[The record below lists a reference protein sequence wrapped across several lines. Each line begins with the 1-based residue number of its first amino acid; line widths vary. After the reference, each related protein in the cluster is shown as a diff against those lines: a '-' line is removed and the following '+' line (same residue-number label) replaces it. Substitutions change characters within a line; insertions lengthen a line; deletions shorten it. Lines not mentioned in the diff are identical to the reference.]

1 MALEV
6 PAKTPP
12 GGLLSGRYRA
22 PTLGIVLLVT
32 LLAFDEMAVG
42 TALPVTARE
51 LGGLPLYA
59 WAFSATLIASL
70 LANVV
75 AGGWADVS
83 GPARPLLAGL
93 ACFVAGLVLAGLAP
107 GMGWFVAGRAIQ
119 GLGAGA
125 AIVAMYV
132 VVARVYPEELR
143 PRVFAGLAAA
153 WVVPSLVGPTVAGL
167 VAEHLHWRWVFLGL
181 IPLVVP
187 AAAMLLPVLRRTGGG
202 SGAFSGARSLA
213 AAAVAAGAALLLYG
227 LDHAVI
233 VLTVLGLL
241 GLVAGLPRL
250 LPSGTLRLRRGLP
263 AAVAMRG
270 LFAIGFFGTEAFI
283 PLGLTALHGFTPTQ
297 AGIVL
302 TVGALGWSAA
312 SWVQGRSTRS
322 RPFFVVLGAFLLAI
336 GVTAIVLATPV
347 HGWLAAPAW
356 VVAGAGMGFG
366 TAALSVLIM
375 NRSAPAEQGTN
386 SAAMQISDTV
396 GASLAVGVAGALVTG
411 SAHHAWL
418 SGGGLADGIR
428 TAGILTALIAV
439 AAVIAA
445 FRVEAPHD

>member
-1 MALEV
+1 MTATLEAPASV
-6 PAKTPP
+6 PPE
-12 GGLLSGRYRA
+12 GLLSSRYRA

-42 TALPVTARE
+42 TALPVTVRD

-70 LANVV
+70 LANVL

-83 GPARPLLAGL
+83 GPTRPLLVGL
-93 ACFVAGLVLAGLAP
+93 AAFVAGLLVAGLAP

-132 VVARVYPEELR
+132 VIARAYPEELR
-143 PRVFAGLAAA
+143 PRVFSALAAA
-153 WVVPSLVGPTVAGL
+153 WVVPSLVGPTIAGL

-187 AAAMLLPVLRRTGGG
+187 AIVMLVPALRQSGGG
-202 SGAFSGARSLA
+202 TGTLSRSRSLA
-213 AAAVAAGAALLLYG
+213 AVAVAGGAALLLYG
-227 LDHAVI
+227 IDHAAV
-233 VLTVLGLL
+233 VLAVLLAVLGLT
-241 GLVAGLPRL
+241 GLAAGLPRL
-250 LPSGTLRLRRGLP
+250 LPPGTLRLRRGMP
-263 AAVAMRG
+263 TAVAMRG
-270 LFAIGFFGTEAFI
+270 LFAIGFFGTEAFV
-283 PLGLTALHGFTPTQ
+283 PLALTSLHGFTPTQ

-302 TVGALGWSAA
+302 TVGALGWAGA

-322 RPFFVVLGAFLLAI
+322 RPFFVILGAALVAT
-336 GVTAIVLATPV
+336 GVTATVLTTPIY
-347 HGWLAAPAW
+347 GWLAAPAW

-366 TAALSVLIM
+366 LSSLSVLVM
-375 NRSAPAEQGTN
+375 NQSAPAAQGTN
-386 SAAMQISDTV
+386 SAAMQISDTI
-396 GASLAVGVAGALVTG
+396 GASLAVGIAGALVTG
-411 SAHHAWL
+411 SAHL
-418 SGGGLADGIR
+418 GEGIAA
-428 TAGILTALIAV
+428 AGALTSLV
-439 AAVIAA
+439 AIVGVIAA

>member
-1 MALEV
+1 VTSVALEV
-6 PAKTPP
+6 TAETPP
-12 GGLLSGRYRA
+12 DRLLSGRYRA

-42 TALPVTARE
+42 TALPVTVRD

-70 LANVV
+70 LANVI
-75 AGGWADVS
+75 AGGWADTS
-83 GPARPLLAGL
+83 GPTRPLLAGL
-93 ACFVAGLVLAGLAP
+93 ACFVAGLALAGLAP
-107 GMGWFVAGRAIQ
+107 GMGWFVAGRAVQ

-153 WVVPSLVGPTVAGL
+153 WVVPSLVGPTIAGL

-202 SGAFSGARSLA
+202 TGAFSRSRSLA
-213 AAAVAAGAALLLYG
+213 AVAVAAGAALLLYG
-227 LDHAVI
+227 VDHAAI
-233 VLTVLGLL
+233 VLAVLGLI
-241 GLVAGLPRL
+241 GLAAGMPRL
-250 LPSGTLRLRRGLP
+250 LPPGTLRLRRGLP
-263 AAVAMRG
+263 TAVAMRG

-283 PLGLTALHGFTPTQ
+283 PLGLTSLHGFTPTQ

-322 RPFFVVLGAFLLAI
+322 RPFFVILGAFLVAV
-336 GVTAIVLATPV
+336 GVTATVLTTPIY
-347 HGWLAAPAW
+347 GWLAAPAW

-366 TAALSVLIM
+366 LSSLSVLVM

-386 SAAMQISDTV
+386 SAAMQISDTI
-396 GASLAVGVAGALVTG
+396 GASLAVGIAGALVTG
-411 SAHHAWL
+411 SAHRA
-418 SGGGLADGIR
+418 GGLTDGIR
-428 TAGILTALIAV
+428 TAGILTALIAI
-439 AAVIAA
+439 AGVIAA